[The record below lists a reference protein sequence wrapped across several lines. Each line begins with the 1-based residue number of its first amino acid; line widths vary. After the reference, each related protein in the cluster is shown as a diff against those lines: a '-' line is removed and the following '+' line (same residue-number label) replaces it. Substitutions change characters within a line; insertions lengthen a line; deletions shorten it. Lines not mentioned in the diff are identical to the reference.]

1 MVHALKNTIWNKSLI
16 NYTYKKKHKTQTV
29 FISIYKNRE
38 QGQYWEVNNAKM
50 QKLKDYVLGG
60 KNVFNLCML
69 ERGIKK
75 VSK

>member
-1 MVHALKNTIWNKSLI
+1 M
-16 NYTYKKKHKTQTV
+16 
-29 FISIYKNRE
+29 FISIYKNGE

-50 QKLKDYVLGG
+50 QKLKDYVLGR
-60 KNVFNLCML
+60 KNVFNLWML

>member
-1 MVHALKNTIWNKSLI
+1 M
-16 NYTYKKKHKTQTV
+16 

-38 QGQYWEVNNAKM
+38 QGQFWEVNNAKM

-60 KNVFNLCML
+60 KNMFNLCML